1 MPGVVGWVLDMLCS
15 FYLVENHKIVNK
27 LTASEAR
34 DISTEYESLHFRN
47 VLIDVWIHLKTVSFY
62 SIISRQILA
71 TAKLFTR

>member
-1 MPGVVGWVLDMLCS
+1 MFFS

-62 SIISRQILA
+62 NIINRQILA
-71 TAKLFTR
+71 RAKVFTG